1 MKFDLVSLGD
11 HLPDPHTGDYNETQA
26 ERFQLWVEEGVLAER
41 LGFHAYWLG
50 EHHCSD
56 YIVSSPQMLLAAIA
70 GRTERILLGT
80 AVSLLPNNDPVRLAE
95 DFASLDLLSNGRAQI
110 GFGSGFT
117 EHTFQLF
124 GQDLS
129 QVDELCRENLD
140 LLQRIWNEEQVTW
153 SGQFRAPIDDMKFQ
167 PRTFSGHALPIHRA
181 TATSVDTARAAGEA
195 GHKLMCMTV
204 AGLFRDCGPL
214 AEAYRE
220 AYHKAG
226 HPPDGCEVAALAYVF
241 LDADGDR
248 ARETWAPYRDNYR
261 AFTRALTSKRGLA
274 KGIKQYYEKLGAD
287 KLAARE
293 GDFAGS
299 PSEIAEKIL
308 WGYDQMG
315 GFDRLII
322 MSDMGGLGRGPLFET
337 LEMFSAE
344 VMPAVRRNM
353 ASDETSA
360 VAAA

>member
-11 HLPDPHTGDYNETQA
+11 HLPDPHTGEYNESQA
-26 ERFQLWVEEGVLAER
+26 ERFQFWADEGVAAER

-70 GRTERILLGT
+70 GRTESILLGT

-95 DFASLDLLSNGRAQI
+95 DFASLDLLSQGRAQI

-124 GQDLS
+124 GQDIS
-129 QVDELCRENLD
+129 KVTELCEENLE
-140 LLQRIWNEEQVTW
+140 LLQLIWNEERVTW
-153 SGQFRAPIDDMKFQ
+153 SGKFRPSIDDMRFQ
-167 PRTFSGHALPIHRA
+167 PRTLSGRALPIHRA
-181 TATSVDTARAAGEA
+181 TATSIDTARAAGAA

-204 AGLFRDCGPL
+204 AGLFKDCGPL
-214 AEAYRE
+214 ADAYRE

-226 HPPDGCEVAALAYVF
+226 HPPEGCEVAALAYVF
-241 LDADGDR
+241 LDEDGDR

-261 AFTRALTSKRGLA
+261 AFTKALTSKRGLA
-274 KGIKQYYEKLGAD
+274 KGIKEYYEKMGAE
-287 KLAARE
+287 KLASRE

-299 PSEIAEKIL
+299 PSEIVERIL
-308 WGYDQMG
+308 WGHDQMG
-315 GFDRLII
+315 GFDRLIV
-322 MSDMGGLGRGPLFET
+322 MSDMGGLPAQPLFET

-344 VMPAVRRNM
+344 VMPRVRESVPTGDV
-353 ASDETSA
+353 AA

>member
-26 ERFQLWVEEGVLAER
+26 ERFDLWVEEGVLAER

-56 YIVSSPQMLLAAIA
+56 YIVSSPQMLLAAVA
-70 GRTERILLGT
+70 GRTKSIRLGT

-95 DFASLDLLSNGRAQI
+95 DFASLDLLSHGRAQI

-129 QVDELCRENLD
+129 RVTELCEENLT
-140 LLQRIWNEEQVTW
+140 LLERIWTEERVTW
-153 SGQFRAPIDDMKFQ
+153 SGQFRPPIDDMRFQ
-167 PRTFSGHALPIHRA
+167 PRTFSGGALPIHRA
-181 TATSVDTARAAGEA
+181 TATSVETARAAGEA

-204 AGLFRDCGPL
+204 AGLFKDCGPL

-220 AYHKAG
+220 AYAKAG
-226 HPPDGCEVAALAYVF
+226 HPPAGCEVAALAYVF
-241 LDADGDR
+241 VDADGQT
-248 ARETWAPYRDNYR
+248 ARDTWAPYRDNYR
-261 AFTRALTSKRGLA
+261 AFTKSLTSKRGLA
-274 KGIKQYYEKLGAD
+274 KGIKQYYEKMGAE
-287 KLAARE
+287 KLASRE

-299 PSEIAEKIL
+299 PSEVAERIL
-308 WGYDQMG
+308 WGHEQMG
-315 GFDRLII
+315 GFDRLMI
-322 MSDMGGLGRGPLFET
+322 MSDMGGLGRSRLFDT
-337 LEMFSAE
+337 LEMFGAE
-344 VMPAVRRNM
+344 VMPLVRRLSG
-353 ASDETSA
+353 AADTT
-360 VAAA
+360 AAAAA